1 MKTIA
6 IILLASSMCLAIEN
20 SLKPKGTPV
29 AFTITGDYTIQIP
42 PQPTGPEK
50 KAAADLQHWLREI
63 GGIEHPI
70 ASSGKVIRI
79 FTNPEFADEQYQIE
93 VTGDT
98 LQLTGGPNR
107 GVVNA
112 AYALLEEDLGCRWYT
127 STDTKFPK
135 LSP

>member
-1 MKTIA
+1 MSRRRSQRRSESGLHDVRHRSTCSLVTIMKTIA

-29 AFTITGDYTIQIP
+29 PFTITGDYTIQIP

-93 VTGDT
+93 
-98 LQLTGGPNR
+98 
-107 GVVNA
+107 
-112 AYALLEEDLGCRWYT
+112 
-127 STDTKFPK
+127 
-135 LSP
+135 